1 MLLDS
6 RAGLQ
11 LHKQKK
17 KDRQIDYIGIQMLP
31 GLINQWI
38 NHSTYRQIDEANQV
52 DWQKLPAYLI
62 RKGSV
67 VQNILLRYY
76 IFILNVPCQVFPS
89 GLRSGSWILS
99 ALLEHLST
107 APSTL
112 SVSGKLLSPFE
123 PVQSPTCADR
133 RKCPR
138 KSLQLPLAVPI
149 KNHIAYHHIQS
160 TILLNFCYK
169 GGAHTCFIECITYS
183 CGYEAH
189 MSSTRDWSSVI
200 QCF

>member
-1 MLLDS
+1 M
-6 RAGLQ
+6 
-11 LHKQKK
+11 
-17 KDRQIDYIGIQMLP
+17 
-31 GLINQWI
+31 
-38 NHSTYRQIDEANQV
+38 
-52 DWQKLPAYLI
+52 
-62 RKGSV
+62 
-67 VQNILLRYY
+67 
-76 IFILNVPCQVFPS
+76 FPS

-149 KNHIAYHHIQS
+149 KNHITHHHIQS

-169 GGAHTCFIECITYS
+169 GGAHTCFIGCITYS

-200 QCF
+200 QCFKWSDATKNKQQTIWDCHMKLLTSHFSLCLSSEHFNLSLRGCESNLLLL